1 MPEKQALVLS
11 LLAQGASH
19 IGDFPPA
26 TPEAETLSSGDF
38 QSQHLYQ
45 SQNSQLGN
53 QGRQIRFFM

>member
-19 IGDFPPA
+19 IGDFSPA
-26 TPEAETLSSGDF
+26 TPEAETSSSGDF
-38 QSQHLYQ
+38 QSQRLYQ

-53 QGRQIRFFM
+53 QGR